1 MLKYLRAHCDTYL
14 DVLKVFKDRLVLSF
28 TDLRTENTRA
38 ILPMALI
45 LFLITSLRR
54 LAAAPINIR
63 DAYYDIRMTTEY
75 QHLHHPVTINIA
87 KGTRRAICV
96 QRLTIIQRATSISN

>member
-1 MLKYLRAHCDTYL
+1 MTHLRYLKAIFRKIA
-14 DVLKVFKDRLVLSF
+14 LSF

-63 DAYYDIRMTTEY
+63 DPIIAFVWQRDIST
-75 QHLHHPVTINIA
+75 
-87 KGTRRAICV
+87 
-96 QRLTIIQRATSISN
+96 

>member
-1 MLKYLRAHCDTYL
+1 MTYL
-14 DVLKVFKDRLVLSF
+14 KIVLSF
-28 TDLRTENTRA
+28 TNLRTENTRA

-63 DAYYDIRMTTEY
+63 DAYY
-75 QHLHHPVTINIA
+75 
-87 KGTRRAICV
+87 GICMIM
-96 QRLTIIQRATSISN
+96 RY